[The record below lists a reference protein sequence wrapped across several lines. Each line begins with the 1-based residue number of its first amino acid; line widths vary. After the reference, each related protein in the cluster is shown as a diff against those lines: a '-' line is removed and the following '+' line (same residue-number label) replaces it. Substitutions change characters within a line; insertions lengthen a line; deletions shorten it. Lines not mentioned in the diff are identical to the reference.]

1 MNLKEQLESIKDN
14 VKNGGDYGVE
24 MKRLKQAIN
33 STQKYSELK
42 VHLCN
47 IVDAG
52 TKETFDEDF
61 SLVVFSLG
69 SMPDK
74 D

>member
-33 STQKYSELK
+33 STQKDAELK